1 MSRPPQNPLEE
12 AIAPE
17 LTGGKVYVLDRRDL
31 AKRAALDTR
40 RQAVDSSPARS
51 PRWQRITNGLAT
63 KPAPPLSARPNGK
76 SGRCRRTYRE
86 KPSAR

>member
-1 MSRPPQNPLEE
+1 MWRPPQNPLEE

-31 AKRAALDTR
+31 AKRAALDTL

-51 PRWQRITNGLAT
+51 PMMAADHERAGDQAGAAALREAQWQIRTL
-63 KPAPPLSARPNGK
+63 PADLP
-76 SGRCRRTYRE
+76 
-86 KPSAR
+86 